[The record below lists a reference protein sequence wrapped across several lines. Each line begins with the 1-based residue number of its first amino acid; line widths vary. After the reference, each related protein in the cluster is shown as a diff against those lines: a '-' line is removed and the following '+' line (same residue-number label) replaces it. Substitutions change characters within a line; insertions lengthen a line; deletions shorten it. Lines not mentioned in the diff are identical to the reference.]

1 SRPEHW
7 RHRHGNSAATGTKF
21 GAAASVSSPHLGV
34 TAETPAAA
42 GLSAGAGHTRAAR
55 FWLMEHQRG
64 FQRDCHPAREDE
76 ESLLDVEDVQACPT
90 IWHIADVT
98 QANWNTNKDRLAG
111 PERQASDRSAPGGPW
126 NIGRHIQRLACG
138 RQRPPGRDAGLF
150 WPRRGDR
157 LNGDR
162 HWSGILDALGHG
174 EDAALRRYVDV
185 AVRVAEC
192 IDRPQTHAYW
202 HAWEG

>member
-1 SRPEHW
+1 
-7 RHRHGNSAATGTKF
+7 
-21 GAAASVSSPHLGV
+21 
-34 TAETPAAA
+34 
-42 GLSAGAGHTRAAR
+42 
-55 FWLMEHQRG
+55 MEHQRG
-64 FQRDCHPAREDE
+64 FQRDCHPVREDE

-126 NIGRHIQRLACG
+126 TIGRHIQRLACG

-150 WPRRGDR
+150 WPRGGGPLSGD
-157 LNGDR
+157 G
-162 HWSGILDALGHG
+162 HWPGIPDALGHG

-185 AVRVAEC
+185 PFESPNVLTARKPTPTGMPGKEPPDSPPNTSGWYVPASTPVTTTHREP
-192 IDRPQTHAYW
+192 RPPSAISH
-202 HAWEG
+202 HRRRRGF